1 MLFRSRAVPGGT
13 WVLTEEVE
21 SSFGEDRVRER
32 KMMKRQGVEEE
43 GSHFLKA
50 LAVQA
55 LSGEDRKSCR

>member
-1 MLFRSRAVPGGT
+1 M
-13 WVLTEEVE
+13 LTEEVE

-32 KMMKRQGVEEE
+32 KLMKRQGVEEE